1 MVDSLDQ
8 SVKTQFAKIF
18 VPSDWRL
25 FKDIAEINFSE
36 AAFLKKSSFNV
47 ASNMR
52 LLVRNSRKRLLIG
65 IGAEFLVKAIYLKTG
80 YCINKPQ
87 DPRATVKLPFTL
99 VDAAECPLKAHD
111 TFTLDQLSGHFKQII
126 QLTNPRVVMDG
137 LSIARIF
144 RNKEGHV
151 VTRKHKFDPSS
162 YRTIEAALV
171 EIYANAFQKQLKVRF
186 SLEDNEKAAWCVL
199 PSMQSHEA

>member
-1 MVDSLDQ
+1 MIDSLDR
-8 SVKTQFAKIF
+8 SVKDQFAKIF
-18 VPSDWRL
+18 SPSDWRL
-25 FKDIAEINFSE
+25 FRDMAEINFSE

-65 IGAEFLVKAIYLKTG
+65 IGAEFLVKAIYLKAG

-87 DPRATVKLPFTL
+87 DSRASLRLPFTL
-99 VDAAECPLKAHD
+99 ADAVECPLKAHD
-111 TFTLDQLSGHFKQII
+111 TFTLDQLSGQIKQIMP
-126 QLTNPRVVMDG
+126 LTNPRVVMDG
-137 LSIARIF
+137 LCIARIF

-151 VTRKHKFDPSS
+151 VTRKHKFYPSS

-171 EIYANAFQKQLKVRF
+171 EIYASAFQKQLKVRF
-186 SLEDNEKAAWCVL
+186 SLEDYEKAAWCVL
-199 PSMQSHEA
+199 PSNP